1 MNMISFVEETFN
13 DSDRWIIPF
22 LDFFCTNLHCFPLF
36 SIYFTLLEK
45 NTLFTKIGI
54 CSKMMLA
61 ITEMIYLHISTI
73 LYYKKS
79 CNIYK
84 NSLNNKILAIFIFDE
99 LFSLVNLQKLFH

>member
-1 MNMISFVEETFN
+1 
-13 DSDRWIIPF
+13 
-22 LDFFCTNLHCFPLF
+22 
-36 SIYFTLLEK
+36 
-45 NTLFTKIGI
+45 
-54 CSKMMLA
+54 MMLA

>member
-1 MNMISFVEETFN
+1 MNNSLSRFLLYEPALL
-13 DSDRWIIPF
+13 SIIF
-22 LDFFCTNLHCFPLF
+22 DIFH
-36 SIYFTLLEK
+36 IIEK
-45 NTLFTKIGI
+45 NTLFTRIGI